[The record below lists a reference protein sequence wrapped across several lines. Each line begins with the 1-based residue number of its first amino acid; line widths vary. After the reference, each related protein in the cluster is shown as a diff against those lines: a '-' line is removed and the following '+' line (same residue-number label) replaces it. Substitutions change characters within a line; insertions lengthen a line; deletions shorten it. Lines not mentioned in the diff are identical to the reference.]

1 MDFGIQKLLT
11 KDMAMNRLMAFKN
24 NKKLLNLK
32 CYSPLLWLVF
42 GF

>member
-11 KDMAMNRLMAFKN
+11 KDMAMNRLMAVKN
-24 NKKLLNLK
+24 DKKLLNLK
-32 CYSPLLWLVF
+32 CYSPLLCLVF